1 MILAVMTRATLGHA
15 GRALRAD
22 RATVALYAAIILA
35 ALTRIA
41 AAFLPGMTMTLLVL
55 SGALWFA
62 WLSRLRARLWALSR
76 ASAREGMKVPA
87 TARAFVSAY
96 TTRSRHRDTLLN
108 SNPPPCSTPVSGRRR
123 PHNKTEQKNDA
134 EKA

>member
-1 MILAVMTRATLGHA
+1 MGGRATLGHT

-62 WLSRLRARLWALSR
+62 GFLGFALVYGRYLARPRA
-76 ASAREGMKVPA
+76 
-87 TARAFVSAY
+87 
-96 TTRSRHRDTLLN
+96 
-108 SNPPPCSTPVSGRRR
+108 
-123 PHNKTEQKNDA
+123 
-134 EKA
+134 KA